1 MNDLSQSDS
10 RSVRQQAERNCDF
23 ETAEEFL
30 LLLGKDLDKTRLRAF
45 SHKAT
50 PKSKKLSARKFG
62 FDRAAI
68 AQAQADGLGIY
79 AVINDGGD
87 TKNSITKC
95 RAYFAEFDGIPTQ
108 RQWETVEH
116 SKLPKPSF
124 VVETGGGSLHFYWV
138 LRDPV
143 TDKHQ
148 WQADTKRLITHLC
161 SDKSVNDPSRVMRLP
176 GCWYMGS
183 DGTPIAQVEIVH
195 QSDVRYTREQILG
208 SLPEPED
215 VKPAAESPTPSIC
228 RDIERTEQ
236 RAIEQLLR
244 IPSRVPGTGTRETYL
259 RLLWGLVAITGP
271 ERAAQLMTQH
281 SPDWA
286 AQEDLAKITN
296 DANGSI
302 SSATF
307 FEIAKAEWGIT
318 SPKSADGYPEEIP
331 EEIKQCET
339 IDDLLGPVQ
348 EGKLRRP
355 RVDILTKVL
364 QLTLPLHFNLLTP
377 RIENAGQAID
387 GDFLGT
393 LYIQLAEKF
402 QIEAAKERVIDA
414 AILLA
419 RRNSYHPVREYLN
432 GICCQLQTHQWEEI
446 AYECFGVSTPS
457 AQMHLQRALIGCV
470 ARAIKP
476 GCKLDTALVIHSPQQ
491 GIGKSTFWAEL
502 GGEWFS
508 DSLGDLRN
516 LKDDVLQLHSAW
528 IHEWGEIDAVV
539 GKRESET
546 LKKFLSTT
554 RDDIRKP
561 YGRGVE
567 TLHRCCAIVG
577 TTNRSDFIKDPTGNR
592 RFPVISVETVNLDWV
607 KTNRDRIWG
616 SALAAFKAGTPWH
629 YSEEENAA
637 ISQAAQRYAAEDPL
651 RDQIETWIEDH
662 PEIKEVPVVRIVFD
676 LDRDKLKAPDFSR
689 QVSLKLIALGW
700 QKSSKRER
708 GYLPNGD
715 RHDRAT
721 FWHRPSTAPAL
732 PHPTAQ

>member
-1 MNDLSQSDS
+1 MTDSSQSDN
-10 RSVRQQAERNCDF
+10 RSVRQLAERNCDF
-23 ETAEEFL
+23 EMAEEFL
-30 LLLGKDLDKTRLRAF
+30 LLLGKDLHRTRLRAF
-45 SHKAT
+45 AHKTT
-50 PKSKKLSARKFG
+50 PKAKKLSARKFG

-87 TKNSITKC
+87 TKNSITRC
-95 RAYFAEFDGIPTQ
+95 RAYFAEFDGIPTKQ
-108 RQWETVEH
+108 QWATVER
-116 SKLPKPSF
+116 SKLPKPSV

-138 LRDPV
+138 LTEPLAN
-143 TDKHQ
+143 KQQ
-148 WQADTKRLITHLC
+148 WQADTKRLIAHLG

-176 GCWYMGS
+176 GCWYMGG
-183 DGTPIAQVEIVH
+183 DGTPVAQVEIVH
-195 QSDVRYTREQILG
+195 QSDARYTREQILG

-215 VKPAAESPTPSIC
+215 AKPAAVSPTRSFC
-228 RDIERTEQ
+228 ADIERTEQ
-236 RAIEQLLR
+236 RAIEQLRR
-244 IPSRVPGTGTRETYL
+244 IPSRVPGTGTRDAYL

-271 ERAAQLMTQH
+271 ERAAKLMAQH

-302 SSATF
+302 NEATF
-307 FEIAKAEWGIT
+307 FEVAKAEWSIT
-318 SPKSADGYPEEIP
+318 SSRSTYGAA
-331 EEIKQCET
+331 EEIKQSET
-339 IDDLLGPVQ
+339 IDELLGPVQ
-348 EGKLRRP
+348 AGKLRRP
-355 RVDILTKVL
+355 RVDMLTMVL
-364 QLTLPLHFNLLTP
+364 QLTLPLRFNLLTQ

-419 RRNSYHPVREYLN
+419 RRHSYHPVREYLN
-432 GICCQLQTHQWEEI
+432 GISCQLQPHQWDEI
-446 AYECFGVSTPS
+446 AYECFGLSTPS

-476 GCKLDTALVIHSPQQ
+476 GCKLDTALVVHSDDQ
-491 GIGKSTFWAEL
+491 GIGKSTFWATL

-592 RFPVISVETVNLDWV
+592 RFPVISVDRVNLEWV

-616 SALAAFKAGTPWH
+616 SALAAYKAGTPWH
-629 YSEEENAA
+629 YSEEENTA
-637 ISQAAQRYAAEDPL
+637 ISQAAQQYAAEDPL
-651 RDQIETWIEDH
+651 RDRIETWIEDH
-662 PEIKEVPVVRIVFD
+662 SEIKEAPVVRIVFD
-676 LDRDKLKAPDFSR
+676 LDRDKLRDQEFSR
-689 QVSLKLIALGW
+689 QVSLKLTALGW
-700 QKSSKRER
+700 KKSSERKR

-715 RHDRAT
+715 RHEKAT
-721 FWHRPSTAPAL
+721 FWRRPSTAPVL